1 MAGERGRALARKRDP
16 QHVGRARCLA
26 RGEQAADRRF
36 LPGERAFQRGAPA
49 CDPRR
54 LVADLARLRLD
65 SGERAVGLRNGA
77 LGVAQ
82 RVARFAARAFL
93 ALEVVLELLD
103 ARAQRFEV
111 GLPRLPLRAGRR
123 EAKREQDEA
132 DQALAFP
139 CAATAAMRF
148 SISAWSPR

>member
-1 MAGERGRALARKRDP
+1 MARERRGALARERDP
-16 QHVGRARCLA
+16 QHVGRARRLA

-36 LPGERAFQRGAPA
+36 LRGEGAFQRGAPA

-54 LVADLARLRLD
+54 LVANLARLRLD
-65 SGERAVGLRNGA
+65 SGERAGGLRDGA

-93 ALEVVLELLD
+93 AIEVALQLPD
-103 ARAQRFEV
+103 ALAQRFEV

-123 EAKREQDEA
+123 EAQREQDEA